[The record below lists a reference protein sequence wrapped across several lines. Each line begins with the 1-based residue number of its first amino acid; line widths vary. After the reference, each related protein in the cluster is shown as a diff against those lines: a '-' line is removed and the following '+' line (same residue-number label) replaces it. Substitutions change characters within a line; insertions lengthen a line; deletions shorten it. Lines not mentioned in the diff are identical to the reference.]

1 MTIWLFFSGYTS
13 LQSFL
18 FTLSFWKKR
27 KQIKGISFLI
37 GMLLVTSYICLQS
50 VIIDLEYVEVFHV
63 LYFIGY
69 SPIFLIAPLYFL
81 FLSRYYKSI
90 ITPFTVVLHSLP
102 FLIVWTAQF
111 LSFLMIYKKYLPLLF
126 SIQLIIYSIYSVRL
140 INLHSSKKELSVVF
154 NYLNYSIVLLSI
166 SIITF
171 YITRVFFNFYSI
183 DFTSIII
190 IFFML
195 FSSILGFMIIDQS
208 KLLFTFTPT
217 KIKKYTSSNL
227 QFHNTSSLENNL
239 FHLFTVEKVY
249 LDPNLNAEI
258 LSKKLNISRH
268 QLSELINQKLGCSFN
283 ELINKYRVESIQK
296 ALLSKAKNHLS
307 ISGLAQEAG
316 FKSQASF
323 YRIFK
328 NSTGQTPSEFIKNNS

>member
-13 LQSFL
+13 IQSFL

-27 KQIKGISFLI
+27 KQIEGIFFLI

-50 VIIDLEYVEVFHV
+50 VIIGLEYNEVFPI

-81 FLSRYYKSI
+81 FLSKHYKAS
-90 ITPFTVVLHSLP
+90 ITPFVVILHSVP
-102 FLIVWTAQF
+102 FLIVWSSQF
-111 LSFLMIYKKYLPLLF
+111 LSFLMIYKSYMLLLF
-126 SIQLIIYSIYSVRL
+126 SIQLIIYSVRSERL
-140 INLHSSKKELSVVF
+140 MRRHSSKRALPVVF
-154 NYLNYSIVLLSI
+154 KYLNYSIALLSVGV
-166 SIITF
+166 ITF
-171 YITRVFFNFYSI
+171 YITRVLFNFRSV

-195 FSSILGFMIIDQS
+195 FSSILGFMVFDQS
-208 KLLFTFTPT
+208 KILFAFTPV
-217 KIKKYTSSNL
+217 KPKKYTSSNL
-227 QFHNTSSLENNL
+227 QFHNTTSLENSL
-239 FHLFTVEKVY
+239 FHLLAVEKVY
-249 LDPNLNAEI
+249 LDQNLNAEI
-258 LSKKLNISRH
+258 LSQKLKISRH

-283 ELINKYRVESIQK
+283 ELINKYRVESVK
-296 ALLSKAKNHLS
+296 KTLLNQNKNHLS

-328 NSTGQTPSEFIKNNS
+328 KSTGQTPSEYIKNNS